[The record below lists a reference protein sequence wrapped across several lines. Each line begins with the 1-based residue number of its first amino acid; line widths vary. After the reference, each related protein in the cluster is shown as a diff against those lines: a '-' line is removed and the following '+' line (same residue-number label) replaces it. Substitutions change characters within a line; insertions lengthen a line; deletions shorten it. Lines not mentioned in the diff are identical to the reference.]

1 MIIVMS
7 LLSRWWRI
15 RQRVRTVLG
24 GAPTRGALANARRAV
39 ERDLEAAAQR
49 EEAERA
55 VARAVAR
62 AAEHPSALPRPVRS
76 R

>member
-1 MIIVMS
+1 MS
-7 LLSRWWRI
+7 LLSRWWQI
-15 RQRVRTVLG
+15 RQRVRTVVAG
-24 GAPTRGALANARRAV
+24 VPTRGALANARRAV

-62 AAEHPSALPRPVRS
+62 AAEHPSVLPRPARS